1 MVPHAGHADCGGAAR
16 RLTWTGMRITESVLS
31 YRRSRILLIALALIA
46 AIAVID
52 WRIATEMSLGFLYF
66 FPIFLVASCF
76 GQWQIAVVSAIC
88 AMLREAF
95 GAADQTFLLPR
106 LFLTFGSFTAAGWLV
121 RGILGNFQKV
131 KEQLVEIQ
139 ARDRL
144 LRDSE
149 EQLRVLIETSSAAIL
164 TLDQTGNVI
173 QANDSASRLLGME
186 KDALLGQNIAGF
198 LPALAQVPSDQSA
211 PVFRTTMECNAVRPN
226 GESFTANVCFSTYV
240 FSGAPRLT
248 AIISESEPSVIDS
261 ADLQAET
268 SIVLTNLEQT
278 VLRSIFEGHSNK
290 EIAGGLN
297 TSESAVKS
305 TIQRLFTKL
314 GARTRSQLVRIAI
327 ERLGNQFHGSH
338 STKADTGDQKILS
351 K

>member
-1 MVPHAGHADCGGAAR
+1 
-16 RLTWTGMRITESVLS
+16 MRITESVLS
-31 YRRSRILLIALALIA
+31 YRRPRILLIALAMIA
-46 AIAVID
+46 VIAVID
-52 WRIATEMSLGFLYF
+52 WKVATEMSLGFLYF

-76 GQWQIAVVSAIC
+76 GQWQIAVVSAGC
-88 AMLREAF
+88 ALLREAF
-95 GAADQTFLLPR
+95 GAAEQNFLLSR

-139 ARDRL
+139 ERDRL

-164 TLDQTGNVI
+164 TLDKTGNVI
-173 QANDSASRLLGME
+173 QANDAASRVLEVE

-211 PVFRTTMECNAVRPN
+211 PTFRTTMECNAIRPS
-226 GESFTANVCFSTYV
+226 GESFTANVCFSTYA
-240 FSGAPRLT
+240 FLGAPRLT
-248 AIISESEPSVIDS
+248 AIISENEPSVIDS
-261 ADLQAET
+261 PAAPADV
-268 SIVLTNLEQT
+268 SIVLTNLERT
-278 VLRSIFEGHSNK
+278 VLRGIFEGQSNK
-290 EIAGGLN
+290 EIAGGLT

-327 ERLGNQFHGSH
+327 ERLGNQFHGSQ
-338 STKADTGDQKILS
+338 SAKTDAADQKILS

>member
-1 MVPHAGHADCGGAAR
+1 
-16 RLTWTGMRITESVLS
+16 MRITESVLS
-31 YRRSRILLIALALIA
+31 YRRSRILLIATAMIASIALIDWKV
-46 AIAVID
+46 AVAHEI
-52 WRIATEMSLGFLYF
+52 SLGFLYF

-76 GQWQIAVVSAIC
+76 GQWQIAVVAAIC
-88 AMLREAF
+88 AVLREAVGPF
-95 GAADQTFLLPR
+95 DPTFLFPR
-106 LFLTFGSFTAAGWLV
+106 LFLIFGSFTAAGWLV
-121 RGILGNFQKV
+121 RGILLNFQKV

-164 TLDQTGNVI
+164 TLDKPGIVI
-173 QANDSASRLLGME
+173 QANDAASRLLGVE
-186 KDALLGQNIAGF
+186 KDALLGQNIAGY

-211 PVFRTTMECNAVRPN
+211 PLFRTTMECSALRPN

-248 AIISESEPSVIDS
+248 AIISENEPSVIDS
-261 ADLQAET
+261 EDAQAET
-268 SIVLTNLEQT
+268 SIALTTLEQT
-278 VLRSIFEGHSNK
+278 VLRGIFEGQTNK
-290 EIAGGLN
+290 EIAGGLE

-305 TIQRLFTKL
+305 TIQRLFSKL

-327 ERLGNQFHGSH
+327 ERLGNQFHGTQLS
-338 STKADTGDQKILS
+338 KAAEADQKILS